1 VVLDTDTLT
10 ERWTGDPN
18 ANWPLA
24 LNGDGSLLLVEGV
37 TGVEVWDID
46 AGEAIDTLPSPGA
59 QPRGH
64 FRPQD
69 DAVVVKGGDTTLTL
83 WDTQS
88 GEQLGTYRAIGG
100 LWPQSFGG
108 RIGVVDES
116 GDVPAL
122 VIVDPRP
129 RGEPLAVDLCADAD
143 ERNASAVPAGNFS
156 VLDGRPLLIAGCED
170 GERSTTVL
178 LDAESG
184 TADLAIDGNIGYQQA
199 VSPDRQRLAR
209 QERLDGPDGL
219 LFGPVTIRDLETGEV
234 LATMDPVCEEY
245 DPAPDDYS
253 WYESDPA
260 SGCPA
265 EHVYMNL
272 LDWSPDGRYLVGGGV
287 VPTVVWDATTGEV
300 AKLMISDGELGP
312 WDYVFSP
319 DGERL
324 LVSLIDL
331 AGSSAIDVYSTETWE
346 LLREVPFPKD
356 LQPLPRLAG
365 WSPDGS
371 TLYVTGQ
378 AAFGFGVGRLDRLDG
393 ETLEQQGPP
402 MRLHEGG
409 IVHDALAP
417 DGTRLATVAET
428 GELRI
433 WDLAERSLVHEI
445 ELDSILPDQPPAGV
459 GWKDDTHILV
469 VTEPG
474 MLVEF
479 TTDADE
485 LIALVKESLTR
496 GFTDAECVRY
506 GIDPC
511 PSLDEMRGP

>member
-1 VVLDTDTLT
+1 
-10 ERWTGDPN
+10 
-18 ANWPLA
+18 
-24 LNGDGSLLLVEGV
+24 
-37 TGVEVWDID
+37 
-46 AGEAIDTLPSPGA
+46 
-59 QPRGH
+59 
-64 FRPQD
+64 
-69 DAVVVKGGDTTLTL
+69 
-83 WDTQS
+83 
-88 GEQLGTYRAIGG
+88 
-100 LWPQSFGG
+100 
-108 RIGVVDES
+108 
-116 GDVPAL
+116 
-122 VIVDPRP
+122 
-129 RGEPLAVDLCADAD
+129 
-143 ERNASAVPAGNFS
+143 
-156 VLDGRPLLIAGCED
+156 
-170 GERSTTVL
+170 
-178 LDAESG
+178 
-184 TADLAIDGNIGYQQA
+184 
-199 VSPDRQRLAR
+199 
-209 QERLDGPDGL
+209 
-219 LFGPVTIRDLETGEV
+219 
-234 LATMDPVCEEY
+234 
-245 DPAPDDYS
+245 
-253 WYESDPA
+253 
-260 SGCPA
+260 
-265 EHVYMNL
+265 
-272 LDWSPDGRYLVGGGV
+272 
-287 VPTVVWDATTGEV
+287 
-300 AKLMISDGELGP
+300 MISDGELGP

-331 AGSSAIDVYSTETWE
+331 AGSSAIDVHSTETWE